1 MFVLITYDVNITSP
15 YGAKRLRNVA
25 KACMDYGKRVQNSVF
40 ECILT
45 EAQYVLL
52 KNKLNNII
60 DTEQDSIR
68 FYMLGKNWKNK
79 VETIGKDIGIDFT
92 GDLIVS
98 VSAMLVDTRQKKYR
112 SSFYS

>member
-1 MFVLITYDVNITSP
+1 
-15 YGAKRLRNVA
+15 
-25 KACMDYGKRVQNSVF
+25 MDYGKRVQNSVF

-92 GDLIVS
+92 GDLII
-98 VSAMLVDTRQKKYR
+98 
-112 SSFYS
+112 

>member
-1 MFVLITYDVNITSP
+1 MFVLITYDVNITLP

-52 KNKLNNII
+52 KNKLNSII

-68 FYMLGKNWKNK
+68 FYLLGKNWKNK

-92 GDLIVS
+92 GDLII
-98 VSAMLVDTRQKKYR
+98 
-112 SSFYS
+112 

>member
-52 KNKLNNII
+52 KNKLNII

-92 GDLIVS
+92 GDLII
-98 VSAMLVDTRQKKYR
+98 
-112 SSFYS
+112 

>member
-92 GDLIVS
+92 GDLII
-98 VSAMLVDTRQKKYR
+98 
-112 SSFYS
+112 

>member
-25 KACMDYGKRVQNSVF
+25 KACMDYAKRVQNSVF

-92 GDLIVS
+92 GDLII
-98 VSAMLVDTRQKKYR
+98 
-112 SSFYS
+112 

>member
-52 KNKLNNII
+52 KNKLNSII

-68 FYMLGKNWKNK
+68 FYLLGKNWKNK

-92 GDLIVS
+92 GDLII
-98 VSAMLVDTRQKKYR
+98 
-112 SSFYS
+112 

>member
-15 YGAKRLRNVA
+15 HGAKRLRNVA
-25 KACMDYGKRVQNSVF
+25 RARIDYGKRVQNSVF

-45 EAQYVLL
+45 ETQYVIL
-52 KNKLNNII
+52 KNKLNGII

-79 VETIGKDIGIDFT
+79 VKTIGKDIGIDFT
-92 GDLIVS
+92 GDLII
-98 VSAMLVDTRQKKYR
+98 
-112 SSFYS
+112 